1 MTTVT
6 DTDLQQVKDLIIT
19 GNTAVQKQITD
30 LGSRMD
36 ERFSKLEQR
45 VEVGFAEIKGD
56 IKELRAEL
64 KGLDAKFEEKTKN
77 LDQRITSKEFTIRGV
92 TVTILGGILL
102 AFGKL
107 LFFGKI

>member
-1 MTTVT
+1 MTTAT
-6 DTDLQQVKDLIIT
+6 GIDLQQLKDLIIT
-19 GNTAVQKQITD
+19 GNTATQKQIAD
-30 LGSRMD
+30 LA
-36 ERFSKLEQR
+36 LEMK
-45 VEVGFAEIKGD
+45 VGFAEVKGD

-77 LDQRITSKEFTIRGV
+77 LDQRITSKEFTIRGI
-92 TVTILGGILL
+92 TVTLLGGILL